1 MQLVIKS
8 LETPKSKNEAHLAI
22 FRFSGTRFF
31 SGALVGPCCNNF
43 EIFQIQSIVW
53 YGAIVHEV

>member
-1 MQLVIKS
+1 MQLVIQS

-31 SGALVGPCCNNF
+31 SGALVGPCSNF
-43 EIFQIQSIVW
+43 EIFHIQSIVW
-53 YGAIVHEV
+53 YGAIVLEV